1 MIPRRSPVQIQ
12 AKSRYQRSDEEA
24 GHRRSGLGARE
35 NVEWSCKVGGGGG
48 QVIEDRTC
56 NPQPAS
62 GSLLQ
67 EATEMETD
75 SRLTA
80 TVVSLDMMKMEI
92 ETKSQAKREHVCEEV
107 DCSIAEAWK
116 RAHDTL
122 LSRVSSSSQPA
133 HDPHTRVVIG
143 DRSQC

>member
-1 MIPRRSPVQIQ
+1 MNQGGVWYEF
-12 AKSRYQRSDEEA
+12 RYQRSDEEA
-24 GHRRSGLGARE
+24 RHSRSGLGARE
-35 NVEWSCKVGGGGG
+35 NVEWSRKVGGGGG

-62 GSLLQ
+62 GSLLKD
-67 EATEMETD
+67 AAEMETD
-75 SRLTA
+75 SLTA
-80 TVVSLDMMKMEI
+80 TVASVDMMKMEI
-92 ETKSQAKREHVCEEV
+92 ETKSRGKREHVCEEV

-122 LSRVSSSSQPA
+122 VSGVSSSSQPA